1 MDTGSK
7 GGPHPIPDGEL
18 HRADALGK
26 KKKRNAHIWYV
37 LHVDGVP
44 AGAFADMQLGIED
57 TWTAKK
63 PSSMTAEEKQ
73 SLQARMK
80 ETARKRKEAQA
91 KLNAAAAEAAA
102 LVMKASVKASPD
114 HPYLAKK
121 GLPVFPGL
129 RMLTDN
135 IKYVIDPEEEKPR
148 VARSGNLVVPV
159 YSPEKCLVGV
169 QLIQAD
175 GQKFFMKGTPKE
187 GNYHS
192 VGKPPEKD
200 DAFIFIAE
208 GYATAARVH
217 QATNSLCI
225 AAFDAGNLLPV
236 GKAIRAKFPKARLVY
251 AADNDRM
258 TTKPVENP
266 GVTRAKEAAEATGGI
281 VAVPEFAEGD
291 IDNTDFDDLARLNG
305 LDAVKTALREAI
317 SPKPKMVDPIPDQDA
332 PPPMEYDGPD
342 GSEYLPD
349 ASAEANSGGDRQ
361 HPLADFGSPHFR
373 CLGVDGTTYFFQP
386 ANVAQ
391 VIELPGSALKM
402 ANLVRLAPLQWWE
415 FEFPGKS
422 KEGGVSWPEAINACV
437 QACKFRRK
445 FVPHNLVRGRGA
457 WFESQTAVFHSG
469 ESLIVDGIRKDI
481 ANHKSRYVYDEGDN
495 IDVAIE
501 RPAST
506 EESRRFLTLCKSL
519 RWQSALS
526 GYLLAGFCVVAPVCG
541 FLHWRPHL
549 WINGPAGSGKST
561 VMDRIVK
568 AALASTA
575 HSVVGNTTEAGI
587 RGALGM
593 DALPII
599 FDESEPKDMQ
609 SQARIRSILD
619 LARVAASESDGLIL
633 KGTSSQ
639 KTRGYRARSMFV
651 FASINTQIE
660 GFADESRFTQL
671 TLAPPPMGSPE
682 EEEAS
687 RKAWEKL
694 VSDIVELMTPE
705 FAARL
710 LARTIQNLPTLRQ
723 YVSVFTAAATIHLGA
738 QRLGDQLGPLLA
750 GAYILNT
757 TKPVTVETALE
768 WIRGNDWSD
777 HTARDGARDAER
789 FLQHIT
795 GHMVRHN
802 TPEGGTW
809 ERTVGELIEIAAYD
823 DTYIEQVNNVTVEQV
838 VNKRKHSAIQSL
850 ARLGIKVVGEFPD
863 IKCEITTSA
872 ESFRSLLKNTE
883 WAGTKWRKIL
893 ETIPGAYPGKGNR
906 YFANGVN
913 TPFIVV
919 PVDAVRSYKIEDTM

>member
-1 MDTGSK
+1 
-7 GGPHPIPDGEL
+7 
-18 HRADALGK
+18 
-26 KKKRNAHIWYV
+26 
-37 LHVDGVP
+37 
-44 AGAFADMQLGIED
+44 
-57 TWTAKK
+57 
-63 PSSMTAEEKQ
+63 
-73 SLQARMK
+73 
-80 ETARKRKEAQA
+80 
-91 KLNAAAAEAAA
+91 
-102 LVMKASVKASPD
+102 
-114 HPYLAKK
+114 
-121 GLPVFPGL
+121 
-129 RMLTDN
+129 
-135 IKYVIDPEEEKPR
+135 
-148 VARSGNLVVPV
+148 
-159 YSPEKCLVGV
+159 
-169 QLIQAD
+169 
-175 GQKFFMKGTPKE
+175 
-187 GNYHS
+187 
-192 VGKPPEKD
+192 
-200 DAFIFIAE
+200 
-208 GYATAARVH
+208 
-217 QATNSLCI
+217 
-225 AAFDAGNLLPV
+225 
-236 GKAIRAKFPKARLVY
+236 
-251 AADNDRM
+251 M

-671 TLAPPPMGSPE
+671 TLAPP
-682 EEEAS
+682 
-687 RKAWEKL
+687 L
-694 VSDIVELMTPE
+694 
-705 FAARL
+705 
-710 LARTIQNLPTLRQ
+710 
-723 YVSVFTAAATIHLGA
+723 
-738 QRLGDQLGPLLA
+738 
-750 GAYILNT
+750 
-757 TKPVTVETALE
+757 
-768 WIRGNDWSD
+768 
-777 HTARDGARDAER
+777 
-789 FLQHIT
+789 
-795 GHMVRHN
+795 
-802 TPEGGTW
+802 
-809 ERTVGELIEIAAYD
+809 
-823 DTYIEQVNNVTVEQV
+823 
-838 VNKRKHSAIQSL
+838 
-850 ARLGIKVVGEFPD
+850 
-863 IKCEITTSA
+863 
-872 ESFRSLLKNTE
+872 
-883 WAGTKWRKIL
+883 WA
-893 ETIPGAYPGKGNR
+893 P
-906 YFANGVN
+906 
-913 TPFIVV
+913 
-919 PVDAVRSYKIEDTM
+919 